1 MSVPPVLSQ
10 LVISLPN
17 LLLKPATLY
26 ATIYYVQ
33 RSHDV
38 SIPTWATILALL
50 LINTVSS
57 YLQGLYVEN
66 KRERDAA
73 ASNAIPVKMIDMT
86 AWQAVGA
93 MRESFLHSLTPS
105 T

>member
-1 MSVPPVLSQ
+1 MGFPPILIQ
-10 LVISLPN
+10 LAISLPN
-17 LLLKPATLY
+17 LLLKPAALY
-26 ATIYYVQ
+26 ATLYYIQ
-33 RSHDV
+33 RTHEIA
-38 SIPTWATILALL
+38 IPTWAIVLSLL
-50 LINTVSS
+50 LVNPVSS

-73 ASNAIPVKMIDMT
+73 ASNALPVKMIDMT

-93 MRESFLHSLTPS
+93 MRDAFTNSLTPS